1 MIKINLLGDEE
12 QKPINSLLSMVAV
25 GASVVLTLIV
35 LMLYQWYVS
44 SALIDVENRIQI
56 TEVQLSSL
64 QQKTK
69 EVDSLKKTKEELESI
84 TLAIA
89 ILRRSQQGPVRLL
102 DDINQST
109 PARIWITAIDS
120 KVDRMKITGLAIE
133 DGEISDFIKNLRNS
147 SLIPE
152 AELIDRR
159 AVPLMQVN
167 TFNSFTGDQ
176 TKRVVRGDRSQLS
189 GVFNEIKTE
198 AEAQGLTYSYGIP
211 ESSLKESIATVGDA
225 ATGAVTKLS
234 FDDIKSRAKKSAGG
248 RPTIFAW
255 ESLEQVR
262 GLGFTADLKIRYDDS
277 GVDIEALSQTLNATE
292 EVNIVKSKGK
302 K

>member
-12 QKPINSLLSMVAV
+12 QKPINSLLSIIAF
-25 GASVVLTLIV
+25 GASVVLTLTM
-35 LMLYQWYVS
+35 LMLYQWYVTS
-44 SALIDVENRIQI
+44 DLVDIKNRIQI
-56 TEVQLSSL
+56 SEVQLNTL

-69 EVDSLKKTKEELESI
+69 EVDNLKKTKEELENI

-102 DDINQST
+102 DDINQAT
-109 PARIWITAIDS
+109 PERIWITAIDS
-120 KVDRMKITGLAIE
+120 KVDRMKMTGLAIE
-133 DGEISDFIKNLRNS
+133 DGEISDLIKKLRTS

-152 AELIDRR
+152 AELTDRR

-167 TFNSFTGDQ
+167 TYNSFTGEQ

-189 GVFNEIKTE
+189 GVFNEIRQE
-198 AEAQGLTYSYGIP
+198 AESQGLTYSYGIP
-211 ESSLKESIATVGDA
+211 ESSLKESVATIGDS

-234 FDDIKSRAKKSAGG
+234 FSDIKSRASKSTGG

-277 GVDIEALSQTLNATE
+277 GVDIEALSQALSGPD
-292 EVNIVKSKGK
+292 EVQVIKSKGK